1 MNMQK
6 TKSISLYKQQL
17 RTKILE
23 TAIVAFVKEGIKQV
37 KMDDVSKDLSISKR
51 TVYEIFG
58 NKEQLL
64 YECVEHYYTDRAAR
78 MQVKAEHCKNVMEIL
93 LSTYKLKVNEFKQT
107 NPQFYSDLKKYPKIQ
122 EFLNEQHV
130 LMRAKMQK
138 FFERGVKEGFF
149 RKDVNYE
156 LVHQM
161 FDMIGEAVTKKGLY
175 SKYPYEELLTN
186 LLLVPFRGFCTTKGL
201 KMLEASMKKNN
212 LSFTL

>member
-1 MNMQK
+1 MQEIK
-6 TKSISLYKQQL
+6 DLNAYRTSLKD
-17 RTKILE
+17 KILE
-23 TAIVAFVKEGIKQV
+23 AAMDAFTKNGIRAV
-37 KMDDVSKDLSISKR
+37 KMDDIAMRLSISKR
-51 TVYEIFG
+51 TLYEIYG
-58 NKEQLL
+58 GKESLL
-64 YECVEHYYTDRAAR
+64 FACLRKEY
-78 MQVKAEHCKNVMEIL
+78 QVKRLYMAEYANNHNVIEVVGEVYRRQVERLKDVNYLFYEDIQLYPNIVKFMEDEHAN
-93 LSTYKLKVNEFKQT
+93 TYE
-107 NPQFYSDLKKYPKIQ
+107 
-122 EFLNEQHV
+122 EFLSF
-130 LMRAKMQK
+130 MQ
-138 FFERGVKEGFF
+138 RGVKEGFF